1 MIYLHLSPDV
11 SSSRWRAC
19 LLTVF
24 LSLFT
29 GPSLSAAVASQTNV
43 ISLRSLPLLFV
54 DDSGIASRRDLV
66 RRQHAAKSHPKPVIV
81 ADKPWEG
88 DRVYVF
94 GTILHNP
101 AKGLFEMW
109 YVGVP
114 GAGEIL
120 ADTNRVFVKGFREGG
135 ATPLLY
141 ATSKD
146 GLTWD
151 KPALGLH
158 EFAGSKANNI
168 VFDLDSVT
176 VVIDRH
182 EQDASRRYK
191 LVGYSERKYWSAVS
205 PDGFNWRNDPATPL
219 WPHGDTVTMT
229 QNPDTGEFLVYFKP
243 WLHPVRGFQRR
254 VVNLSRSMDFKTWSE
269 PEVVLSPDEIDDT
282 WATRE
287 GERTE
292 FYNMSVFPHAGGY
305 IGLPTVFRV
314 EYQLPRGTTGPGQS
328 TWAGPIDVEIA
339 SSVDGSKWQ
348 RAWPRQN
355 LIPQGDPGTF
365 NGGAILGLAT
375 APVNYGKETWFYY
388 TVLTT
393 NHGGAMPPKRISIA
407 RAEWR
412 RDGYVSLDAGP
423 EGGKLET
430 KPVQFGAAQLVV
442 NADARLGSVRAA
454 IVEVDGRAIEGLGL
468 TDCEPLQADTVN
480 GKMRWKSGRT
490 PPTDRPVR
498 VRLEMVSTR
507 LYSLGSVDFEQAP

>member
-1 MIYLHLSPDV
+1 MPLLSPV
-11 SSSRWRAC
+11 SRPARRLRRAILAC
-19 LLTVF
+19 LALLAGSHLPADDGSRI
-24 LSLFT
+24 LSLRT
-29 GPSLSAAVASQTNV
+29 M
-43 ISLRSLPLLFV
+43 PLLLV
-54 DDSGIASRRDLV
+54 DDSGLASRRDLV
-66 RRQHAAKSHPKPVIV
+66 RRQHPAKTHPAPVVV
-81 ADKPWEG
+81 ADRPWEG

-101 AKGLFEMW
+101 QKNLFEMW

-120 ADTNRVFVKGFREGG
+120 ADTKRVFVPGFREGG

-141 ATSKD
+141 ATSHD
-146 GLTWD
+146 GLKWE

-158 EFAGSKANNI
+158 EFNGSKANNI

-176 VVIDRH
+176 VVVDQH
-182 EQDASRRYK
+182 EQDPSKRYK

-205 PDGFNWRNDPATPL
+205 PDGLRWRNEPDTPL

-229 QNPDTGEFLVYFKP
+229 QNPDTGEFLVYYKP
-243 WLHPVRGFQRR
+243 WWHDVRGYRRR
-254 VVNLSRSMDFKTWSE
+254 VVSLSRSPDFKSWSK

-282 WATRE
+282 WATRP

-314 EYQLPRGTTGPGQS
+314 EYELPRGSTGPGQS
-328 TWAGPIDVEIA
+328 PWAGPIDVEIA
-339 SSVDGSKWQ
+339 SSADGRQWQ
-348 RAWPRQN
+348 RAWPRLN
-355 LIPQGDPGTF
+355 LIPPGPPGTF
-365 NGGAILGLAT
+365 NSGAILGLAT
-375 APVNYGKETWFYY
+375 APVNYGDETWFYY

-423 EGGKLET
+423 EGGRLET
-430 KPVQFGAAQLVV
+430 VPLRFGAPRLVL
-442 NADARLGSVRAA
+442 NADASRGAVRAA
-454 IVEVDGRAIEGLGL
+454 VVEADGRPIAGLGL
-468 TDCEPLQADTVN
+468 DDCEPVSADSTRSLV
-480 GKMRWKSGRT
+480 RWKGGAT

-498 VRLEMVSTR
+498 VRLELISTR
-507 LYSLGSVDFEQAP
+507 LYSLGSVDHEDAR